1 MGVFLDLVNWIQL
14 VNNFPQKIHIFSL
27 MKGRN
32 QPFVKKFFVTTEI
45 LPP

>member
-14 VNNFPQKIHIFSL
+14 MNNFPQKIHIFSL
-27 MKGRN
+27 IKGRN
-32 QPFVKKFFVTTEI
+32 QPFVKIFFDITEI